1 MSDDDIPVGALL
13 GAAYQAVVHGQDLA
27 AREAVELVKEL
38 GFDKDGT
45 AKPFRFAYQRTE
57 ATEAG
62 PQVRTVHATVPLL
75 SLVSPPTL
83 SIDKAAIS
91 MSLHLISQDIET
103 EPADASTAD
112 GETPAAQ
119 KTTPRLK
126 GRIVHKDAGNAV
138 MTIESTLKQR
148 DLLGS
153 SRLTQLLDAA
163 VSDRD
168 HLWYQVLDQAELFRE
183 VATKLIDAVNQDG
196 STGNAVG
203 VRRFLQQLW
212 QLKESVTDAVSAFRD
227 GQPEKIPQ
235 LHQNWNT
242 ECGKLAWVDRHTE
255 PESMTQMRQT
265 FLATATAVWNA
276 LLPGAPV
283 AQFGPPPVKQLQ
295 DRFESA
301 ATALAAAS
309 PDLAGL
315 SERLR
320 RLKAA
325 VAQGCT
331 ARDYK
336 EPDDITAALG
346 RYNKIA
352 TEIRGMWNPSVL
364 SRESWNAQDVLA
376 AAAKEVWDAL
386 VHGGE
391 LEDLR
396 FDVAGMEAKCTQAL
410 HELRKQV
417 NTFPDQVQLGLLSR
431 AYKSASDALAKA
443 RLAWKSRTRYPQY
456 TDEITGFLKQF
467 NYEIGR
473 IERRENSR
481 TTKSAWND
489 GVQDWNGKAHQ
500 FWGHLIDTTSH
511 KVADIDSVK

>member
-1 MSDDDIPVGALL
+1 MSDGDIPVGSLL

-38 GFDKDGT
+38 GFDEDGT

-91 MSLHLISQDIET
+91 MSLHLVSQDIET
-103 EPADASTAD
+103 EPADASTAG

-119 KTTPRLK
+119 KTTPKLR

-168 HLWYQVLDQAELFRE
+168 HLWYQVLDQAEPFRE
-183 VATKLIDAVNQDG
+183 VATELIDAVNQDG
-196 STGNAVG
+196 ATGNAVG

-227 GQPEKIPQ
+227 GQPEKIPE
-235 LHQNWNT
+235 LHQRWNT
-242 ECGKLAWVDRHTE
+242 ECGNLAWIDRHAE
-255 PESMTQMRQT
+255 AESMTQMRRT
-265 FLATATAVWNA
+265 FLATARAVWNA

-283 AQFGPPPVKQLQ
+283 AEFGPPPVKQLQ

-301 ATALAAAS
+301 VTALAAAS
-309 PDLAGL
+309 PDLTGL
-315 SERLR
+315 PERLR
-320 RLKAA
+320 LLKGA

-336 EPDDITAALG
+336 LPDDITTALG

-352 TEIRGMWNPSVL
+352 TEIRGMWHPSVL

-386 VHGGE
+386 AHGGE
-391 LEDLR
+391 LEDFR
-396 FDVAGMEAKCTQAL
+396 IDVGGLEAKSKQVL
-410 HELRKQV
+410 HELREQVKQ
-417 NTFPDQVQLGLLSR
+417 FPDPLQVGPLSR
-431 AYKSASDALAKA
+431 AYKPAAEALNVA
-443 RLAWKSRTRYPQY
+443 LPAWKSRTRHPLY
-456 TDEITGFLKQF
+456 TEEITGFLNQF

-473 IERRENSR
+473 VERRENSR
-481 TTKSAWND
+481 ATKSAWND
-489 GVQDWNGKAHQ
+489 AARIWNGKAHQ
-500 FWGHLIDTTSH
+500 FWGRLIDTTNH
-511 KVADIDSVK
+511 KVDDIAPVK